1 MAEQVSFSRTFFNP
15 EQYKKTIDTQFSEL
29 VPVTGLVTSSTA
41 PVDVNAF
48 FIQYNNI
55 FYNIP
60 ATGSTNSHEYLIQQS
75 AAYLGLDLSPD
86 NVQDLIDEITQ
97 LREENLELQ
106 QQLFE
111 LSNILTPS
119 ASVSNTIN
127 SNINV
132 Q

>member
-1 MAEQVSFSRTFFNP
+1 MAEQVSFSRTLFNP
-15 EQYKKTIDTQFSEL
+15 EQYKKTIDTGFSEL
-29 VPVTGLVTSSTA
+29 VPITGLTTSSTA
-41 PVDVNAF
+41 PADVNEF

-60 ATGSTNSHEYLIQQS
+60 VLGPANSHEYLVQQS
-75 AAYLGLDLSPD
+75 AAYIGLDLSPD

-106 QQLFE
+106 QQLFDF
-111 LSNILTPS
+111 SNLLTPTTP
-119 ASVSNTIN
+119 VLNTIN

-132 Q
+132 